1 VRQKMKTLLK
11 NRLAR
16 IQLPTVLLGLA
27 LYAGFGTVGYAQD
40 ISSMVITAE
49 RPAHNDNALMLH
61 DEMRATANTAVWHT
75 RLSVATSL
83 GAKLTTQPSSVHL
96 ASRGTGKR
104 G

>member
-1 VRQKMKTLLK
+1 MKTLLK

-27 LYAGFGTVGYAQD
+27 FYAGLGTVGYAQD
-40 ISSMVITAE
+40 ISSMVITAK
-49 RPAHNDNALMLH
+49 RPAQDESALMLR
-61 DEMRATANTAVWHT
+61 DEMTATANAAVWKT

-83 GAKLTTQPSSVHL
+83 GAKLTTQPRSTRL
-96 ASRGTGKR
+96 AGRYTDKR